1 LSDQPKRNALPA
13 WAHPAAFCAGLAGAV
28 LLVWRIKGGIAGV
41 DPRSVYE
48 VCGGLIVLAAGLG
61 AGSGLAAPPPLDGI
75 WLSRW
80 RVLRAASLTLIV
92 FILMTSLVTI
102 LAADRPAG
110 TSVLSDAIALG
121 FVGAGSGL
129 VGYAELAQRYR
140 DDPARLFAA
149 APTTI
154 YVCVNLAAGI
164 GAFAL
169 VRAFG
174 VFDHSKPH
182 ATIYEVLLAGFGAIA
197 FFRSSLFTARVGDA
211 NVDIGPSTLLKSLL
225 EASDRMINRS
235 QASDRADDATTI
247 MAGVK
252 FMKARAAL
260 PTLCFTIV
268 ENVTDEDQKRIA
280 AQINALIP
288 GAELTEE
295 QCSVILGVYLIRV
308 VGPAVLARA
317 KNALG
322 TTIT

>member
-1 LSDQPKRNALPA
+1 VRAPRQSNGLPVWANPALS
-13 WAHPAAFCAGLAGAV
+13 CAGLAIAV
-28 LLVWRIKGGIAGV
+28 LAIWRIKAGTAGSI
-41 DPRSVYE
+41 PRSVFE
-48 VCGGLIVLAAGLG
+48 VSGGLVAVAVGLAAG
-61 AGSGLAAPPPLDGI
+61 SGFAAPPPIGGV

-80 RVLRAASLTLIV
+80 RVLRAVSLTVLV
-92 FILMTSLVTI
+92 FLLLASLVTF
-102 LAADRPAG
+102 LAVDRPPA
-110 TSVLSDAIALG
+110 TSMTGDAIALG

-154 YVCVNLAAGI
+154 YICVNLAAGI

-174 VFDHSKPH
+174 VFDHAKPH

-288 GAELTEE
+288 GPDLTEE
-295 QCSVILGVYLIRV
+295 QCSLILGVYLIRL

-322 TTIT
+322 GTIL